1 MMLEFSQT
9 KIFYYFL
16 TILRSFFYEDEKLYF
31 SFPYYNYNYNDE
43 NIDNLNKK

>member
-9 KIFYYFL
+9 KIFYFL
-16 TILRSFFYEDEKLYF
+16 TILRSSFYEDEKLYF